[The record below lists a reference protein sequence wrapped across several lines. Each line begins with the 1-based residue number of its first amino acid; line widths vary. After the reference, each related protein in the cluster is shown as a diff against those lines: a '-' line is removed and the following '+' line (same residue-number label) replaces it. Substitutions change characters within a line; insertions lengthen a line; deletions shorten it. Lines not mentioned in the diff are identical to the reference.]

1 MLENITRENA
11 SLLRTLRI
19 VILTIVV
26 SVAIT
31 VLVVYLIKTNVEV
44 ASDTS
49 QIIYVQDPNVSR
61 AMAEAVEAIKVEAMR
76 LEALKA
82 EAMRLEALKAKT
94 NSWSEFM
101 DSRNFVK
108 GLICIFVIAHLA
120 RIIAPAFAPGVSVS
134 IPTETSLTLAS
145 NLATNSLATNT
156 LAINLVNSGVKG
168 DKLAANL
175 VANALETNAIAL
187 HAANAMNLNH
197 VNEAVKAGVEFAT
210 IAASNAA
217 SNAAAGSK

>member
-1 MLENITRENA
+1 MFENITTENA
-11 SLLRTLRI
+11 SLLRTSRI

-31 VLVVYLIKTNVEV
+31 VLVVYLIKTNLEV

-82 EAMRLEALKAKT
+82 K
-94 NSWSEFM
+94 NDSWSQFM
-101 DSRNFVK
+101 EGRNFVT
-108 GLICIFVIAHLA
+108 GLVCIFVIVHLGS
-120 RIIAPAFAPGVSVS
+120 IIAPAFAPGVSAS
-134 IPTETSLTLAS
+134 IPIETSLTLAS

-168 DKLAANL
+168 DKLAAHL

-187 HAANAMNLNH
+187 HAANAMNLNN
-197 VNEAVKAGVEFAT
+197 VNEAVKAGVQFAT

-217 SNAAAGSK
+217 AGSK